1 MIENI
6 LIFKTNIE
14 QGERVNGIKEDLNQN
29 PNVQSWYLDQEDKD
43 NVLKVQTDGSIRE
56 QEVITI
62 VKSNGFLC
70 EPLKN

>member
-14 QGERVNGIKEDLNQN
+14 QGERINGIKEDLNQN
-29 PNVQSWYLDQEDKD
+29 PKVQSWYLDQEDID

-56 QEVITI
+56 YEIIAI
-62 VKSNGFLC
+62 VESNGYNC
-70 EPLKN
+70 EIITD